1 VPLLLRFV
9 FKEEKVT
16 EWESGGKVVKIVYLI
31 FTILL
36 WCAIPIFG
44 LFSLLG
50 FIFFILGL
58 LIFLNGR
65 EIKH

>member
-1 VPLLLRFV
+1 MLHKRV
-9 FKEEKVT
+9 EEKDM
-16 EWESGGKVVKIVYLI
+16 KIVYVI
-31 FTILL
+31 FTVLL

-58 LIFLNGR
+58 LIVLKGR
-65 EIKH
+65 NKALKQHKNPPLF